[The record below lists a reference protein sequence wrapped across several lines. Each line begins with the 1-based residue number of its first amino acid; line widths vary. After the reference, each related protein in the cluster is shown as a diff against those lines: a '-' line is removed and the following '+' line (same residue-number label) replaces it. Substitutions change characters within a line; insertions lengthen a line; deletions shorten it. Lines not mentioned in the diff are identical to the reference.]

1 MGLRHEETVG
11 PPPRTPN
18 TRRPQSPV
26 PPPPR
31 TQRCPQETM
40 TQQPDPNHVYKV
52 LCAACNKHLGSVL
65 PRHADT
71 LQDIHAPRCTATIAQ
86 YDQALARVKHALITG
101 DTTALR
107 RAQP

>member
-40 TQQPDPNHVYKV
+40 TTPDPNHIYDVV
-52 LCAACNKHLGSVL
+52 CAACNRHLGSVL

-107 RAQP
+107 RALP

>member
-1 MGLRHEETVG
+1 MGLRHEEAVG

-26 PPPPR
+26 PSPPL

-40 TQQPDPNHVYKV
+40 TTPNPNHIYDVV
-52 LCAACNKHLGSVL
+52 CAACNKHLGSVL

-107 RAQP
+107 RALP